1 MNLIRKKTS
10 FYPSLVDDFLNQDWS
25 LKTAQAITMPAV
37 NIKEME
43 TEFEIELGV
52 PGKKKEDFEIE
63 VENGVLSISSTSE
76 EEHAKE
82 KGKFTRLEFS
92 YNSFRRTFTIP
103 ESVDPTKIDAKYTE
117 GVLRVSLPKR
127 KEALPQ
133 AKKLIKIR

>member
-76 EEHAKE
+76 EEHAEE

>member
-25 LKTAQAITMPAV
+25 LKTAQATTMPAV

-43 TEFEIELGV
+43 TSFEIELGV

-63 VENGVLSISSTSE
+63 VEDGILSISSTSE
-76 EEHAKE
+76 DEHTE
-82 KGKFTRLEFS
+82 GKGKFTRLEFS

-103 ESVDPTKIDAKYTE
+103 ESVDLTKIDAKYTE
-117 GVLRVSLPKR
+117 GVLRISLPKR

-133 AKKLIKIR
+133 PKKLVKIR

>member
-63 VENGVLSISSTSE
+63 VEFLID
-76 EEHAKE
+76 
-82 KGKFTRLEFS
+82 FRM
-92 YNSFRRTFTIP
+92 SF
-103 ESVDPTKIDAKYTE
+103 
-117 GVLRVSLPKR
+117 
-127 KEALPQ
+127 
-133 AKKLIKIR
+133 

>member
-76 EEHAKE
+76 EEHAEE
-82 KGKFTRLEFS
+82 KGKFNRLEFS